1 MISNPQEYVQALQSG
16 RVDKVQGVH
25 GRILRGDTDKDFE
38 TLTDDPENRRVV
50 FPTDESGLESLL
62 GKSGYEMLIAIG
74 YPADYIEQLVGKGK
88 KFKLVVF
95 PEGKD
100 SVPATWMNVFRVVS
114 EAYPLCKRSMYAHGA
129 VIQTYNNVNFS
140 ALEKKIG
147 KTAEYLNEIKS
158 RGSSDPEFMS
168 AYRYMCSPD
177 TAENA
182 RLFLYFTVGL
192 NNLFAGDGFT
202 RDKDNKKG
210 LKEYLLANK
219 KISDMDGAVLID
231 IDVKLP

>member
-1 MISNPQEYVQALQSG
+1 MITSTKEYVQALSDG

-25 GRILRGDTDKDFE
+25 GRILRGETAKDFE

-50 FPTDESGLESLL
+50 FPTDESGLEGLL
-62 GKSGYEMLIAIG
+62 GKTGYEMLIAIG
-74 YPADYIEQLVGKGK
+74 YPADYIESLVKAGK

-95 PEGKD
+95 PEGQD
-100 SVPATWMNVFRVVS
+100 SVPATWMNVFKVVC
-114 EAYPLCKRSMYAHGA
+114 EAYPLTRRSLFAHGS
-129 VIQTYNNVNFS
+129 VIQTYNNKNFA

-147 KTAEYLNEIKS
+147 KTAEYLNEVKS
-158 RGSSDPEFMS
+158 RGSKDPEFMS

-192 NNLFAGDGFT
+192 NNLFAGDGWT
-202 RDKDNKKG
+202 RDKDDKKG
-210 LKEYLLANK
+210 MKEYLLANK
-219 KISDMDGAVLID
+219 KIADMEGAILVD
-231 IDVKLP
+231 IDAKLP